1 MRYQYQPAVAP
12 QPSWMP
18 PHPTMT
24 SRTAA
29 VRARQIA
36 GGDEPCF
43 MTQKRLLCARVD
55 CEWRGQC
62 RRLIAAW
69 KR

>member
-1 MRYQYQPAVAP
+1 MRYQYQTTAVR

-18 PHPTMT
+18 PHPGMT
-24 SRTAA
+24 SKTAA
-29 VRARQIA
+29 VRAQQIA
-36 GGDEPCF
+36 NGEEPCF
-43 MTQKRLLCARVD
+43 MTQKRLLCARID
-55 CEWRGQC
+55 CEWRAQC